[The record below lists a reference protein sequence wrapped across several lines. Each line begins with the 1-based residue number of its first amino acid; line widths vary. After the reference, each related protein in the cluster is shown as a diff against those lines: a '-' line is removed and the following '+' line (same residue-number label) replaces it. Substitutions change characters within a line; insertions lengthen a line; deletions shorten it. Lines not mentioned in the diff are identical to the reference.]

1 MSPFLFSG
9 EFFKGADGIGFEE
22 SEGIKLKEMAQGE
35 EGDDGREAHSGDF
48 DGQGNKSVKRGG

>member
-9 EFFKGADGIGFEE
+9 EFFKGTDGVGFEE

-35 EGDDGREAHSGDF
+35 EGDDGSEAHGSNF
-48 DGQGNKSVKRGG
+48 DGQGNKSLKRGG